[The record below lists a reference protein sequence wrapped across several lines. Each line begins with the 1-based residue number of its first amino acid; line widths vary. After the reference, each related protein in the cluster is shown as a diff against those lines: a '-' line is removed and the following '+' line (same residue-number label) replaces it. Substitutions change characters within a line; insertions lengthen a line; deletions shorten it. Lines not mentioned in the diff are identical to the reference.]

1 MSLAISLHILAS
13 IIWVGGMFF
22 AHQVLRPIAA
32 DLLEAP
38 IRLTL
43 WSQVFKRFFPWVWL
57 SIITL
62 LSTGLWMIIT
72 QMGGMAGVGIH
83 IHIMLMLGLAM
94 MTLFMHLFFSPY
106 KKLQRAVIGNEW
118 EIAGK
123 ALSQIRLFIAIN
135 LSLGLIVV
143 VIASA
148 GRFF

>member
-13 IIWVGGMFF
+13 VLWVGGMFF
-22 AHQVLRPIAA
+22 AYIILRPVAA
-32 DLLEAP
+32 NLLESP
-38 IRLTL
+38 VRLQL
-43 WSQVFKRFFPWVWL
+43 WSQVFKSFFPWVWL

-83 IHIMLMLGLAM
+83 VHIMLMLGLAM

-106 KKLQRAVIGNEW
+106 KKLQRAVIENEW

-123 ALSQIRLFIAIN
+123 ALNQIRLFIAIN
-135 LSLGLIVV
+135 LSIGLIVV